1 LTKPLPKSDPITAQ
15 ALFPTLDALIKAAK
29 DAGAESADAVAT
41 HGRSLGIAVRD
52 NALEDIESTEGRDIG
67 LRVIIGR
74 RQACVS
80 SSDLS
85 ASSIKALAERAVA
98 MAKLAPEDPYCG
110 LPDASLL
117 SAPGGADALDVWD
130 DTEMNP
136 VLLKSRAHE
145 LEAAALSIDGV
156 AQAEGANASWSTS
169 AFSYATSHG
178 FRDGWRA
185 SRHGLSVSAIAE
197 RDGAMER
204 DYDYENTRYFNSLPD
219 PEKIGRHAGTRAVA
233 RLGGRQIPSAALPII
248 FDERIAGSLLSALLG
263 AISGPAIT
271 RGVSFLKDDL
281 GKAIFAPHV
290 QILEDPLLPR
300 GDGSRPWDGEAL
312 NVQKRHIIEDGVLK
326 TWLLNMSS
334 ARQLDLPP
342 TGHGTRGIGSPPGV
356 SATNTWIAAG
366 EKSPE
371 QLMADIGEGFLVS
384 EMFGPSLNSNTGD
397 YSVGVSGFKIE
408 NGARAFPVSEV
419 TIAGNLKNMYK
430 NLVPA
435 NDLKMDGTTNAPSL
449 LCEGL
454 TLAGS

>member
-1 LTKPLPKSDPITAQ
+1 LTQPLPKSDPITAQ
-15 ALFPTLDALIKAAK
+15 ALYPTLDALLKAAK
-29 DAGAESADAVAT
+29 AAGAQTADAVAT

-52 NALEDIESTEGRDIG
+52 NALEDVESTEGRDIG
-67 LRVIIGR
+67 LRVMVGK

-85 ASSIKALAERAVA
+85 QGSIQALAERAVA

-117 SAPGGADALDVWD
+117 SKTGGAKALDVWD

-136 VLLKSRAHE
+136 ITLKSRAHE

-156 AQAEGANASWSTS
+156 SQAEGANASWSTS
-169 AFSYATSHG
+169 AFAYATSHG

-197 RDGAMER
+197 RGGAMER
-204 DYDYENTRYFNSLPD
+204 DYDYESTRYFGALPD
-219 PEKIGRHAGTRAVA
+219 PAKIGQTAGRRAVA
-233 RLGGRQIPSAALPII
+233 RLGSRQIPSAALPIL
-248 FDERIAGSLLSALLG
+248 FDERVAGSLLAALLG
-263 AISGPAIT
+263 AISGRAIT
-271 RGVSFLKDDL
+271 RGVSFLKEDL
-281 GKAIFAPHV
+281 GNQIFAP
-290 QILEDPLLPR
+290 QIQVLEDPLLPR

-312 NVQKRHIIEDGVLK
+312 AVKKRHIIEDGVLK

-334 ARQLDLPP
+334 ARQLDMKP
-342 TGHGTRGIGSPPGV
+342 TGHATRGVGSPPGV
-356 SATNTWIAAG
+356 SATNTWIKAG
-366 EKSPE
+366 PKTPE
-371 QLMADIGEGFLVS
+371 QLMAEIGEGFLIG

-397 YSVGVSGFKIE
+397 YSVGVSGFKVE
-408 NGARAFPVSEV
+408 NGARAYPVSEV
-419 TIAGNLKNMYK
+419 TIAGNIKDIFKSMI
-430 NLVPA
+430 A
-435 NDLKMDGTTNAPSL
+435 ASDLKMDSATNAPTL